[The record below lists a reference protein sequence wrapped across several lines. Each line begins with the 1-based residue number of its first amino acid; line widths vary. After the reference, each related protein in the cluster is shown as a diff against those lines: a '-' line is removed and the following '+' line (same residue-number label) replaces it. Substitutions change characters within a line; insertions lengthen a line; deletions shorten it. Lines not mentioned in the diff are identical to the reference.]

1 MRQWASSLLSFTILG
16 LLLFPCLT
24 PSISVADVSVNQ
36 RRPTIPASDVVLEP
50 SHYTMQSQHAI
61 RSMLAPSWPGP
72 CVSADDQR
80 KVQLIDDQSALL
92 TPSKIVCV
100 GLRADVH
107 ETGWSG
113 YEAKG
118 DHARSTGDWSD
129 ARHAYSRAVEL
140 LGRTTAQEG
149 TLDMASLLNK
159 LGAMLSMQHDIAGA
173 EVVHRRALT
182 IYTSIGGA
190 EDLRVADTLDLL
202 AAALSEEPT
211 NRGLAGALFFRTWAI
226 RERVLGPEH
235 PGVADSL
242 HRVALTLYADDL
254 ALAMQL
260 LLRAREIRIRVFG
273 HEDASVAESL
283 SAMALMYEV
292 HQRRDLAIP
301 LYQEALSIREKVFG
315 PNSSQTFGNTQP
327 LRHGPSLDGPP

>member
-16 LLLFPCLT
+16 LLLFSCLT
-24 PSISVADVSVNQ
+24 PSISIADVFLNE
-36 RRPTIPASDVVLEP
+36 RGPTIPASDVVLEA
-50 SHYTMQSQHAI
+50 SHYTMKSPLAV
-61 RSMLAPSWPGP
+61 RSMLAQSWPGA
-72 CVSADDQR
+72 CFSADDQR
-80 KVQLIDDQSALL
+80 NVRHIDDKSTWL
-92 TPSKIVCV
+92 TPSNIVCV
-100 GLRADVH
+100 SLRADVH

-118 DHARSTGDWSD
+118 DHARSTENWSD
-129 ARHAYSRAVEL
+129 ARQAYSRAVEL

-149 TLDMASLLNK
+149 NLDLASLLNK

-173 EVVHRRALT
+173 EVVHRRALA

-190 EDLRVADTLDLL
+190 DDLRVANTLDLL

-235 PGVADSL
+235 PAVADSL
-242 HRVALTLYADDL
+242 HRVALTLYADHL
-254 ALAMQL
+254 SLAMQL

-273 HEDASVAESL
+273 PDDASVAESL

-315 PNSSQTFGNTQP
+315 PHSSQTFGNTQP
-327 LRHGPSLDGPP
+327 LKHGPSLDGPP